1 VQHQPFQKLLDDL
14 PYPLVGLDGQGGV
27 TLLNRRA
34 ETLLGYGS
42 EEVFGQPQSLL
53 FPEHPRGPAAGEV
66 PVRRKD
72 GSRFRAKAEP
82 YRIAPASDDLFLL
95 RLQHLS
101 HPEEEPATGEVLQWL
116 DRDFFF
122 AKALLRA
129 HLATSPDAVVV
140 ADRDARILAWN
151 EHFRAMWGLSRELL
165 DAGNG
170 GAALGAVRDQLCDP
184 QGFTAEVDRLYDNLD
199 EAEKGT
205 EIRLRDGR
213 LLERYSRGVR
223 DERGLYWGRA
233 WYYRDITARREA
245 EESLRVSEARFRAV
259 FERAALGM
267 AVVDTEDHRPRLV
280 NPALQRML
288 ARDRETLLQISF
300 EEVTHPEDVETDRKL
315 AEEVRSGQRES
326 YRINKRFLTPE
337 GHVVWGRLS
346 VSLMPTEEGGNPPP
360 FLALVEDIAENH
372 ALEAG
377 LALLAEVFRSAN
389 AVMVTTADGVIQRVN
404 DAFTRITGY
413 TAEEAVGRTCAML
426 VPDTADEGF
435 FRDMQA
441 TLEGSGSWEG
451 EVWSRHKDGSLHPQ
465 WKTIT
470 AIRDEAGEVVRYVT
484 VFTDLTERKMLEGE
498 RKRRGSAIEELGR
511 LLAHQLNQPLAAI
524 SGYAGGLLMQ
534 LDHGV
539 SNPEEE
545 LREALAR
552 IQDQAQRAS
561 AVVQDLRHYFRGEP
575 PAPTPINLNSLLH
588 SVTAML
594 PPADGD
600 QPYHLELALEPDLPQ
615 VLADPIKLQECL
627 LNLINNA
634 IEAGPGPGDSR
645 ARVIAITRYRDGEV
659 EVAIRDRGPGVT
671 PGLKEQIFQ
680 PLFTT
685 KTGGTGLGL
694 PICKSIAE
702 EQSGHLWLDPNEP
715 EPGLTLHLSLPT
727 TGRDP
732 D

>member
-1 VQHQPFQKLLDDL
+1 VEHQPFQKLLDDL
-14 PYPLVGLDGQGGV
+14 PYPLVGLDGLGEV
-27 TLLNRRA
+27 TLLNNRA
-34 ETLLGYGS
+34 EAVLGYGR
-42 EEVFGQPQSLL
+42 EEVCGQPQDLL
-53 FPEHPRGPAAGEV
+53 FPEPPRGPVTGEIR
-66 PVRRKD
+66 VRRKD
-72 GSRFRAKAEP
+72 GSLFQAEAEP
-82 YRIAPASDDLFLL
+82 YRVDPGSPDLLLKLDPLPPAGEDTAPAEA
-95 RLQHLS
+95 R
-101 HPEEEPATGEVLQWL
+101 QWL
-116 DRDFFF
+116 GRDFYFT
-122 AKALLRA
+122 KALLQA
-129 HLATSPDAVVV
+129 QLTTSPDAVVV
-140 ADRDARILAWN
+140 ADRNVRILAWN
-151 EHFRAMWGLSRELL
+151 EHFRSLWGLSREILE
-165 DAGNG
+165 AGNG
-170 GAALGAVRDQLCDP
+170 RAALATVRDQVCDP
-184 QGFTAEVDRLYDNLD
+184 EGFTAEVERLYDHLD
-199 EAEKGT
+199 EPEQGT
-205 EIRLRDGR
+205 EVRLRDGR
-213 LLERYSRGVR
+213 LLERYSRGVK

-259 FERAALGM
+259 FERAVLGI

-280 NPALQRML
+280 NPALARML
-288 ARDRETLLQISF
+288 DRDRETLLRTPF
-300 EEVTHPEDVETDRKL
+300 EAFTHPEDVETDCKL
-315 AEEVRSGQRES
+315 AEEVRTGQRES
-326 YRINKRFLTPE
+326 YRINKRFITPH
-337 GHVVWGRLS
+337 GRVVWARLS
-346 VSLMPTEEGGNPPP
+346 VSLMPREEGGNPPP

-404 DAFTRITGY
+404 EAFTRITGY

-426 VPDTADEGF
+426 VPDSADEGF
-435 FRDMQA
+435 FLDMQA

-484 VFTDLTERKMLEGE
+484 VFKDLTERKVLEGE

-524 SGYAGGLLMQ
+524 SGYAGGSLLQ
-534 LDHGV
+534 LDQGI
-539 SNPEEE
+539 SRPEA
-545 LREALAR
+545 LREALER

-575 PAPTPINLNSLLH
+575 PAPSSINLNSLLH

-600 QPYHLELALEPDLPQ
+600 QPYHLELALDPDLPH
-615 VLADPIKLQECL
+615 VLADPVKLQECL

-645 ARVIAITRYRDGEV
+645 ARVTATTRYRDGEV

-671 PGLKEQIFQ
+671 PDLKEQIFQ

-715 EPGLTLHLSLPT
+715 EPGLTLHLSLPA

>member
-1 VQHQPFQKLLDDL
+1 MQHQPFQKLLDDL

-42 EEVFGQPQSLL
+42 EEVCGQPQSLL
-53 FPEHPRGPAAGEV
+53 FPEHPCGPAAGEV

-72 GSRFRAKAEP
+72 GSRFRAEAKP
-82 YRIAPASDDLFLL
+82 YRIAPATDDLFLL

-101 HPEEEPATGEVLQWL
+101 QPEEESAAGEVLQWL

-122 AKALLRA
+122 AKALLQA

-170 GAALGAVRDQLCDP
+170 RAALGAVRDQLCDP

-199 EAEKGT
+199 EAEKGA

-213 LLERYSRGVR
+213 LLERHSRGVR

-267 AVVDTEDHRPRLV
+267 AVVDTEDHRPRLA

-288 ARDRETLLQISF
+288 GRDRETLLQMSF

-346 VSLMPTEEGGNPPP
+346 VSLMPAEEGGNPPP

-404 DAFTRITGY
+404 EAFTRITGY

-426 VPDTADEGF
+426 VPDSADEGF

-524 SGYAGGLLMQ
+524 SGYAGGSLMQ
-534 LDHGV
+534 LDQGV
-539 SNPEEE
+539 SNPEE
-545 LREALAR
+545 LREALER

-600 QPYHLELALEPDLPQ
+600 HPYHLELTLEPDLPQ

-645 ARVIAITRYRDGEV
+645 ARITALTRYRDGEV

-702 EQSGHLWLDPNEP
+702 EQAGHLWLDPNEP
-715 EPGLTLHLSLPT
+715 ESGLTLHLTLPAT
-727 TGRDP
+727 SQEGT
-732 D
+732 